1 MLRSLFLA
9 GVLLVASSLPTQAQ
23 TLVDGTSVDEIVNL
37 ARGYGAASSDTTAD
51 GQPMIVGKVSGVEYR
66 VFFHDC
72 TDTGCPT
79 IRFYSLFAGNKPT
92 LEMINEWNRDK
103 RWGKAYVDAD
113 LDAVLEWDVNLAYG
127 VARENLD
134 DSISIWV
141 QILDAYATFIG
152 AK

>member
-9 GVLLVASSLPTQAQ
+9 GVFVVASSLSATSQ
-23 TLVDGTSVDEIVNL
+23 TLIDGTLVEEVVNL
-37 ARGYGAASSDTTAD
+37 ARGYGAASGDTTAD
-51 GQPMIVGKVSGVEYR
+51 GQPMIVGKVGGVEYR

-72 TDTGCPT
+72 TDAGCPT
-79 IRFYSLFAGNKPT
+79 IRFYSVFAGNKPT

-113 LDAVLEWDVNLAYG
+113 LDAVLEWDVNLDYG
-127 VARENLD
+127 VVRENLD

-141 QILDAYATFIG
+141 GVLDTYATFIG